1 MKTTQLLRLIS
12 IINSL
17 FIIPACS
24 AQNPSEN
31 LMEEVLEDLSVNND
45 INNSVNSLNWEN
57 ELEELSNRLQE
68 PVNLNSA
75 TREQLEQ
82 FPFLSDIQIE
92 HLLAYIYIHGQMETI
107 YELQLVEELDR
118 QTIQYLL
125 PFVCIKAIN
134 NEPAFRWK
142 TMLKDAGRY
151 GKNEVLT
158 RLDIPFYKRK
168 GYEHTYLGPSVYNSV
183 KYTFRY
189 RDQLYAGGVAE
200 KDAGEPFAA
209 LHNSYGYDYYSFYLL
224 LQNCGRLKSLAV
236 GNYRLSFGQGL
247 VMSTDYL
254 MGKTIYASSFNNRST
269 GIKRH
274 SSTDEYNYF
283 RGVATT
289 VALTKRLSVSA
300 FYSHRNMD
308 GVVTDGEITSVYKT
322 GLHRSRKEADKK
334 NLLTSQL
341 TGGNVSYQQNHIRL
355 GITGVYYVFNR
366 PYEPELTGY
375 SKYNIHGNHFYNLGI
390 DYAYRWRRFS
400 FQGETAIGKQGW
412 ASLNRLQYSPVQDI
426 QFMLIHRFYSYDYWA
441 MYAHSFGEGSTVQNE
456 QGYYVGLETTPF
468 SHWRFFVSFD
478 LFSFPWKKYRINKP
492 SRGTDGLIQA
502 TFTPRTNLSMYL
514 KYRYKQKERDL
525 TGSKGTLTLPIFHHQ
540 LRYRLNYSLNDVFSS
555 RTTLDYNHFHSQ
567 DRAATK
573 GYQVTQM
580 ISSQLPWT
588 RLFADVQGS
597 YFCTDDYDSR
607 VYVSEKGLLYTFYTP
622 SFQGRGF
629 RCAVRLRYEL
639 NKHWLFITKFGET
652 IYLNRNE
659 IGSGNDLIYGNKK
672 ADIQMQ
678 LRIKFYCIFVCQ
690 KIIKEYENKWMIKLL
705 LTECL
710 MSGMHNLYILHTIL

>member
-1 MKTTQLLRLIS
+1 
-12 IINSL
+12 
-17 FIIPACS
+17 
-24 AQNPSEN
+24 
-31 LMEEVLEDLSVNND
+31 MEEVLEDLSVNND

-236 GNYRLSFGQGL
+236 GNYRLSSGQGL

-269 GIKRH
+269 GIKKH

-678 LRIKFYCIFVCQ
+678 LRIKF
-690 KIIKEYENKWMIKLL
+690 
-705 LTECL
+705 
-710 MSGMHNLYILHTIL
+710 

>member
-1 MKTTQLLRLIS
+1 
-12 IINSL
+12 
-17 FIIPACS
+17 
-24 AQNPSEN
+24 
-31 LMEEVLEDLSVNND
+31 MEEVLEDLSVNND

-209 LHNSYGYDYYSFYLL
+209 LHNRYGYDYYSFYLL

-254 MGKTIYASSFNNRST
+254 MGKTIYASSFNNRSA
-269 GIKRH
+269 GIKSH

-468 SHWRFFVSFD
+468 SHWRLFVSFD

-678 LRIKFYCIFVCQ
+678 LRIKF
-690 KIIKEYENKWMIKLL
+690 
-705 LTECL
+705 
-710 MSGMHNLYILHTIL
+710 

>member
-1 MKTTQLLRLIS
+1 
-12 IINSL
+12 
-17 FIIPACS
+17 
-24 AQNPSEN
+24 
-31 LMEEVLEDLSVNND
+31 MEEVLEDLSVNND

-209 LHNSYGYDYYSFYLL
+209 LHNRYGYDYYSFYLL

-254 MGKTIYASSFNNRST
+254 MGKTIYASSFNNRSA
-269 GIKRH
+269 GIKSH

-678 LRIKFYCIFVCQ
+678 LRIKFLC
-690 KIIKEYENKWMIKLL
+690 N
-705 LTECL
+705 
-710 MSGMHNLYILHTIL
+710 SGRFL

>member
-209 LHNSYGYDYYSFYLL
+209 LHNRYGYDYYSFYLL

-426 QFMLIHRFYSYDYWA
+426 QFILIHRFYSYDYWA

-597 YFCTDDYDSR
+597 YFSTDDYDSR

-629 RCAVRLRYEL
+629 RCAVRLRYEP
-639 NKHWLFITKFGET
+639 NEHWMFITKFGET
-652 IYLNRNE
+652 VYLDRNE
-659 IGSGNDLIYGNKK
+659 IGSGNDLIFGNKK
-672 ADIQMQ
+672 ADVQMQ
-678 LRIKFYCIFVCQ
+678 LRIKF
-690 KIIKEYENKWMIKLL
+690 
-705 LTECL
+705 
-710 MSGMHNLYILHTIL
+710 

>member
-1 MKTTQLLRLIS
+1 
-12 IINSL
+12 
-17 FIIPACS
+17 
-24 AQNPSEN
+24 
-31 LMEEVLEDLSVNND
+31 MEEVLEDLSVNND

-151 GKNEVLT
+151 CKNEVLT

-209 LHNSYGYDYYSFYLL
+209 LHNRYGYDYYSFYLL

-426 QFMLIHRFYSYDYWA
+426 QFILIHRFYSYDYWA

-678 LRIKFYCIFVCQ
+678 LRIKF
-690 KIIKEYENKWMIKLL
+690 
-705 LTECL
+705 
-710 MSGMHNLYILHTIL
+710 

>member
-1 MKTTQLLRLIS
+1 
-12 IINSL
+12 
-17 FIIPACS
+17 
-24 AQNPSEN
+24 
-31 LMEEVLEDLSVNND
+31 MEEVLEDLSVNND

-209 LHNSYGYDYYSFYLL
+209 LHNRYGYDYYSFYLL

-254 MGKTIYASSFNNRST
+254 MGKTIYASSFNNRSA
-269 GIKRH
+269 GIKSH

-607 VYVSEKGLLYTFYTP
+607 VYVSEKGLLYTFYIP

-678 LRIKFYCIFVCQ
+678 LRIKF
-690 KIIKEYENKWMIKLL
+690 
-705 LTECL
+705 
-710 MSGMHNLYILHTIL
+710 

>member
-1 MKTTQLLRLIS
+1 
-12 IINSL
+12 
-17 FIIPACS
+17 
-24 AQNPSEN
+24 
-31 LMEEVLEDLSVNND
+31 MEEVLEDLSVNND

-269 GIKRH
+269 GIKKH

-567 DRAATK
+567 DRAANK

-678 LRIKFYCIFVCQ
+678 LRIKF
-690 KIIKEYENKWMIKLL
+690 
-705 LTECL
+705 
-710 MSGMHNLYILHTIL
+710 

>member
-209 LHNSYGYDYYSFYLL
+209 LHNRYGYDYYSFYLL

-400 FQGETAIGKQGW
+400 FQGEKAIGKQGW

-678 LRIKFYCIFVCQ
+678 LRIKF
-690 KIIKEYENKWMIKLL
+690 
-705 LTECL
+705 
-710 MSGMHNLYILHTIL
+710 

>member
-269 GIKRH
+269 GIKKH

-366 PYEPELTGY
+366 LYEPELTGY

-678 LRIKFYCIFVCQ
+678 LRIKF
-690 KIIKEYENKWMIKLL
+690 
-705 LTECL
+705 
-710 MSGMHNLYILHTIL
+710 

>member
-334 NLLTSQL
+334 NLLTSQS

-678 LRIKFYCIFVCQ
+678 LRIKF
-690 KIIKEYENKWMIKLL
+690 
-705 LTECL
+705 
-710 MSGMHNLYILHTIL
+710 

>member
-1 MKTTQLLRLIS
+1 
-12 IINSL
+12 
-17 FIIPACS
+17 
-24 AQNPSEN
+24 
-31 LMEEVLEDLSVNND
+31 MEEVLEDLSVNND

-142 TMLKDAGRY
+142 TMLKSAMKY
-151 GKNEVLT
+151 GKNEVIT
-158 RLDIPFYKRK
+158 RIDIPFYKRK
-168 GYEHTYLGPSVYNSV
+168 GYEHTYLGPSDYNSV

-209 LHNSYGYDYYSFYLL
+209 LHNRYGYDYYSFYLL
-224 LQNCGRLKSLAV
+224 LQNCGRLKLLAV

-678 LRIKFYCIFVCQ
+678 LRIKF
-690 KIIKEYENKWMIKLL
+690 
-705 LTECL
+705 
-710 MSGMHNLYILHTIL
+710 

>member
-158 RLDIPFYKRK
+158 RLDILFYKRK

-209 LHNSYGYDYYSFYLL
+209 LHNRYGYDYYSFYLL

-426 QFMLIHRFYSYDYWA
+426 QFILIHRFYSYDYWA

-678 LRIKFYCIFVCQ
+678 LRIKF
-690 KIIKEYENKWMIKLL
+690 
-705 LTECL
+705 
-710 MSGMHNLYILHTIL
+710 

>member
-45 INNSVNSLNWEN
+45 INNSVNSLNLEN

-209 LHNSYGYDYYSFYLL
+209 LHNRYGYDYYSFYLL

-426 QFMLIHRFYSYDYWA
+426 QFILIHRFYSYDYWA

-678 LRIKFYCIFVCQ
+678 LRIKF
-690 KIIKEYENKWMIKLL
+690 
-705 LTECL
+705 
-710 MSGMHNLYILHTIL
+710 

>member
-31 LMEEVLEDLSVNND
+31 LMEEVLEDLSVSND

-209 LHNSYGYDYYSFYLL
+209 LHNRYGYDYYSFYLL

-426 QFMLIHRFYSYDYWA
+426 QFILIHRFYSYDYWA

-678 LRIKFYCIFVCQ
+678 LRIKF
-690 KIIKEYENKWMIKLL
+690 
-705 LTECL
+705 
-710 MSGMHNLYILHTIL
+710 

>member
-1 MKTTQLLRLIS
+1 MKTIQLLRLIS

-678 LRIKFYCIFVCQ
+678 LRIKF
-690 KIIKEYENKWMIKLL
+690 
-705 LTECL
+705 
-710 MSGMHNLYILHTIL
+710 

>member
-209 LHNSYGYDYYSFYLL
+209 LHNRYGYDYYSFYLL

-678 LRIKFYCIFVCQ
+678 LRIKF
-690 KIIKEYENKWMIKLL
+690 
-705 LTECL
+705 
-710 MSGMHNLYILHTIL
+710 

>member
-200 KDAGEPFAA
+200 TDAGEPFAA
-209 LHNSYGYDYYSFYLL
+209 LHNRYGYDYYSFYLL

-678 LRIKFYCIFVCQ
+678 LRIKF
-690 KIIKEYENKWMIKLL
+690 
-705 LTECL
+705 
-710 MSGMHNLYILHTIL
+710 

>member
-1 MKTTQLLRLIS
+1 
-12 IINSL
+12 
-17 FIIPACS
+17 
-24 AQNPSEN
+24 
-31 LMEEVLEDLSVNND
+31 MEEVLEDLSVNND
-45 INNSVNSLNWEN
+45 INNSVNSLNCEN

-209 LHNSYGYDYYSFYLL
+209 LHNRYGYDYYSFYLL

-254 MGKTIYASSFNNRST
+254 MGKTIYASSFNNRSA
-269 GIKRH
+269 GIKSH

-525 TGSKGTLTLPIFHHQ
+525 TGSKVTLTLPIFHHQ

-678 LRIKFYCIFVCQ
+678 LRIKF
-690 KIIKEYENKWMIKLL
+690 
-705 LTECL
+705 
-710 MSGMHNLYILHTIL
+710 

>member
-209 LHNSYGYDYYSFYLL
+209 LHNRYGYDYYSFYLL

-426 QFMLIHRFYSYDYWA
+426 QFILIHRFYSYDYWA

-678 LRIKFYCIFVCQ
+678 LRIKF
-690 KIIKEYENKWMIKLL
+690 
-705 LTECL
+705 
-710 MSGMHNLYILHTIL
+710 

>member
-607 VYVSEKGLLYTFYTP
+607 VYVSEKGLLYTFCTP

-678 LRIKFYCIFVCQ
+678 LRIKF
-690 KIIKEYENKWMIKLL
+690 
-705 LTECL
+705 
-710 MSGMHNLYILHTIL
+710 

>member
-209 LHNSYGYDYYSFYLL
+209 LHNRYGYDYYSFYLL

-308 GVVTDGEITSVYKT
+308 GIVTDGEITSVYKT

-426 QFMLIHRFYSYDYWA
+426 QFILIHRFYSYDYWA

-678 LRIKFYCIFVCQ
+678 LRIKF
-690 KIIKEYENKWMIKLL
+690 
-705 LTECL
+705 
-710 MSGMHNLYILHTIL
+710 

>member
-1 MKTTQLLRLIS
+1 
-12 IINSL
+12 
-17 FIIPACS
+17 
-24 AQNPSEN
+24 
-31 LMEEVLEDLSVNND
+31 MEEVLEDLSVNND

-118 QTIQYLL
+118 QTIQYLS

-209 LHNSYGYDYYSFYLL
+209 LHNRYGYDYYSFYLL

-254 MGKTIYASSFNNRST
+254 MGKTIYASSFNNRSA

-678 LRIKFYCIFVCQ
+678 LRIKF
-690 KIIKEYENKWMIKLL
+690 
-705 LTECL
+705 
-710 MSGMHNLYILHTIL
+710 

>member
-17 FIIPACS
+17 FIISACS

-31 LMEEVLEDLSVNND
+31 LIEEVLEDLSVNND

-209 LHNSYGYDYYSFYLL
+209 LHNRYGYDYYSFYLL

-375 SKYNIHGNHFYNLGI
+375 SKNNIHGNHFYNLGI
-390 DYAYRWRRFS
+390 DYAYRWHRFS

-678 LRIKFYCIFVCQ
+678 LRIKF
-690 KIIKEYENKWMIKLL
+690 
-705 LTECL
+705 
-710 MSGMHNLYILHTIL
+710 

>member
-1 MKTTQLLRLIS
+1 MKTTQLIRLIS

-24 AQNPSEN
+24 AQNPTESLLEDI
-31 LMEEVLEDLSVNND
+31 LEDLSVNDD
-45 INNSVNSLNWEN
+45 INNSVNTLNWEN
-57 ELEELSNRLQE
+57 ELEELSTRLQE
-68 PVNLNSA
+68 PVNLNTA

-92 HLLAYIYIHGQMETI
+92 HLLAYIYIHGQMQTI
-107 YELQLVEELDR
+107 YELQLIEDMDR

-142 TMLKDAGRY
+142 TMLKSAAKY

-158 RLDIPFYKRK
+158 RMDIPFYKRK
-168 GYEHTYLGPSVYNSV
+168 GYEHTYLGPAVYNSV
-183 KYTFRY
+183 KYSFRY
-189 RDQLYAGGVAE
+189 SDRLYAGVVAE

-209 LHNSYGYDYYSFYLL
+209 LHNRNGYDYYSFYLL
-224 LQNCGRLKSLAV
+224 LKNCGWLKALAV

-247 VMSTDYL
+247 VISTDYL
-254 MGKTIYASSFNNRST
+254 MGKTIYASSFNNRSS
-269 GIKRH
+269 GIKKH

-283 RGVATT
+283 RGIAAT
-289 VALTKRLSVSA
+289 VALAKHWDISG
-300 FYSHRNMD
+300 FYSHRSLD
-308 GVVTDGEITSVYKT
+308 GVIKDGEITSIYKT

-334 NLLTSQL
+334 HLFTLQL
-341 TGGNVSYQQNHIRL
+341 TGGNVSYQQNRIRL
-355 GITGVYYVFNR
+355 GITGIYYVFNR

-375 SKYNIHGNHFYNLGI
+375 SKYNLHGNNFYNLGI
-390 DYAYRWRRFS
+390 DYAYRWHRFS

-412 ASLNRLQYSPVQDI
+412 ASLNRLQYSPVQDVHL
-426 QFMLIHRFYSYDYWA
+426 MLIHRFYSYDYWA
-441 MYAHSFGEGSTVQNE
+441 MFAHSFGEGSTAQNE
-456 QGYYVGLETTPF
+456 QGYYLGVETSPF
-468 SHWRFFVSFD
+468 AHWKFFASFD
-478 LFSFPWKKYRINKP
+478 LFSFPWKRYRVSKA
-492 SRGTDGLIQA
+492 SRGMDGLVQA
-502 TFTPRTNLSMYL
+502 TFTPRTNLSMDL

-540 LRYRLNYSLNDVFSS
+540 FRYRLNYSLKDVFSS

-567 DRAATK
+567 DRAANI

-580 ISSQLPWT
+580 ISSQLPWA

-597 YFCTDDYDSR
+597 YFFTDSYDSR
-607 VYVSEKGLLYTFYTP
+607 VYASEKGLLYTFYTP
-622 SFQGRGF
+622 SFQGHGF
-629 RCAVRLRYEL
+629 RFSIRLRYEL

-652 IYLNRNE
+652 VYLDRNE
-659 IGSGNDLIYGNKK
+659 IGSGNDLIRGNKK

-678 LRIKFYCIFVCQ
+678 LRIKF
-690 KIIKEYENKWMIKLL
+690 
-705 LTECL
+705 
-710 MSGMHNLYILHTIL
+710 

>member
-1 MKTTQLLRLIS
+1 
-12 IINSL
+12 
-17 FIIPACS
+17 
-24 AQNPSEN
+24 
-31 LMEEVLEDLSVNND
+31 MEEVLEDLSVNND

-525 TGSKGTLTLPIFHHQ
+525 KGSKGTLTLPIFHHQ

-678 LRIKFYCIFVCQ
+678 LRIKF
-690 KIIKEYENKWMIKLL
+690 
-705 LTECL
+705 
-710 MSGMHNLYILHTIL
+710 